1 MNLAAGARLGPY
13 EIIEKIGTGG
23 MGEVYKARDTRLGRE
38 VATKISSERFSERF
52 EREARAIASLNHP
65 NVCQLYDVGD
75 NYLVMELVEG
85 DAPQGPL
92 PLETALN
99 YARQIADA
107 LAAAHE
113 KGIVHRDLKP
123 ANIKIKP
130 DGQVKV
136 LDFGLAKVGWTNSA
150 PDLQNSPTL
159 SLAATQAGMILGTA
173 GYMAPEQAKGRS
185 VDKRA
190 DIWAFGV
197 VLYEMLRGRPLFEG
211 DDVTE
216 VLASVVKDQPDLT
229 QVPFQ
234 VRRLLSACLEKDPN
248 RRLRDIGDVW
258 KLLDDAPVEKVKTAV
273 QSSRFGARKYAWIAV
288 IALVLLAL
296 IPANVIHWRESSPAL
311 PEVARFQ
318 ITAPEKSR
326 FFNTSPL
333 LSPDGRKLVF
343 EGSTEDGSRHLW
355 VRSLD
360 TFDAKNIA
368 DLQGPAFAFWSPDS
382 RYIGYY
388 DRGKLWKVEAAGG
401 TPQDICDVPTTIV
414 GGAWSPEGVIV
425 FGNAAFSSFK
435 GLYKVAANGG
445 TPSQLTSIDA
455 SKLEGAHILP
465 YFLPDGRHFVYV
477 RFSLTSVEKSGT
489 YVGSI
494 DDVPDKQST
503 QMVVPN
509 HATIQYS
516 PSLTA
521 GAKQDMGYLVYL
533 RESTLVAHAFDT
545 RAFRLI
551 GDPIRIADP
560 VGRSANDTIGFFS
573 ISQTGSLIYRAGNEA
588 GSNQLTWLD
597 RHGTP
602 ISDAAG
608 PFTAISEPGSYS
620 ELNLSRDMHNVVVSS
635 GGAARRDIY
644 VFNFVRSLMGRLISD
659 PSDDRSPIWSPDGL
673 QVVFSSARDGQEDL
687 YIKPSNGATNEE
699 VLYKSPGPKTATDWS
714 KDGRFLLFTTS
725 DAKTKTDIW
734 YLPMT
739 GERKAM
745 PFLQGPSNEGLGQFS
760 PDGRYVVYLSDESGA
775 TGIYVRT
782 FPDPNEKWQ
791 ISKTTGVDPRWRAD
805 GKEIIYLSNRKVM
818 AVEVTLTPKF
828 VPGTQQELFEAP
840 IVNAGSYGRNPGYS
854 VTADGKAFLVN
865 MPIGPNA
872 SRPINVV
879 LNWQSALKN

>member
-1 MNLAAGARLGPY
+1 
-13 EIIEKIGTGG
+13 
-23 MGEVYKARDTRLGRE
+23 
-38 VATKISSERFSERF
+38 
-52 EREARAIASLNHP
+52 
-65 NVCQLYDVGD
+65 
-75 NYLVMELVEG
+75 
-85 DAPQGPL
+85 
-92 PLETALN
+92 
-99 YARQIADA
+99 
-107 LAAAHE
+107 
-113 KGIVHRDLKP
+113 
-123 ANIKIKP
+123 
-130 DGQVKV
+130 
-136 LDFGLAKVGWTNSA
+136 
-150 PDLQNSPTL
+150 
-159 SLAATQAGMILGTA
+159 
-173 GYMAPEQAKGRS
+173 
-185 VDKRA
+185 
-190 DIWAFGV
+190 
-197 VLYEMLRGRPLFEG
+197 MLRGRPLFEG

-234 VRRLLSACLEKDPN
+234 VRRMLSACLEKDPN

-258 KLLDDAPVEKVKTAV
+258 KLLDDAPVEKVETAV
-273 QSSRFGARKYAWIAV
+273 PSSRFGTRKYAWIAV

-311 PEVARFQ
+311 PDVVRFQ
-318 ITAPEKSR
+318 ITDPEKSR
-326 FFNTSPL
+326 VSNGPG

-343 EGSTEDGSRHLW
+343 EATTEDGFRHLW

-360 TFDAKNIA
+360 TFDAKIIA
-368 DLQGPAFAFWSPDS
+368 DVQGTGTVAFPFWSPDS

-388 DRGKLWKVEAAGG
+388 DRGKLRKVEAAGG
-401 TPQDICDVPTTIV
+401 TPQDICDVPATIV

-425 FGNAAFSSFK
+425 FGNAASSSFK

-445 TPSQLTSIDA
+445 TPTQLTSIDA
-455 SKLEGAHILP
+455 SRLEGAHILP

-494 DDVPDKQST
+494 DDLPEKQST
-503 QMVVPN
+503 QVVIPN

-521 GAKQDMGYLVYL
+521 SAKQDTGYLVYL

-551 GDPIRIADP
+551 GEPIRIADS
-560 VGRSANDTIGFFS
+560 VGHSANDTIGYFS
-573 ISQTGSLIYRAGNEA
+573 ISQTGSLIYRTGNGA
-588 GSNQLTWLD
+588 ASNQLKWLD

-602 ISDAAG
+602 LADAAG
-608 PFTAISEPGSYS
+608 PFTAITEPGSYS
-620 ELNLSRDMHNVVVSS
+620 ELTLSRDMHNVVVSS

-644 VFNFVRSLMGRLISD
+644 VFDFVRRGIMGRLISD
-659 PSDDRSPIWSPDGL
+659 PSDNRSPIWSPDGL

-687 YIKPSNGATNEE
+687 YIKPSNGARNEE
-699 VLYKSPGPKTATDWS
+699 VLYKSPEPKTANDWS

-725 DAKTKTDIW
+725 DAKTKADMW

-745 PFLQGPSNEGLGQFS
+745 PFLQGSSNEALGQFS
-760 PDGRYVVYLSDESGA
+760 PDGRYVVYLSDESGT
-775 TGIYVRT
+775 TGIYVRN
-782 FPDPNEKWQ
+782 FPIGNEKWQ

-818 AVEVTLTPKF
+818 AVDVTLTPKF
-828 VPGTQQELFEAP
+828 VPGAPQELFEAP
-840 IVNAGSYGRNPGYS
+840 IVYAGSYARNPGYS

-865 MPIGPNA
+865 MPFSPNA
-872 SRPINVV
+872 SRPMNVV